1 MKRNPLFIA
10 ILAIIMNIFN
20 IFNSDGQGYDELWN
34 NVNALRQKDMPRKV
48 IDETQKIYDKA
59 QKEKNFPH
67 LAKAWIT
74 IVETKCDLDPDSFR
88 IANFPPFPHNGLVED
103 AVYNAVM
110 GSAYLAM
117 ADSHISDFDEETQSE
132 YRAKSREHFTQ
143 SLKDK
148 AALAKAS
155 ALGYEPLIQEG
166 EDSRLYKHDMLSLLT
181 RFALEN
187 AQMKESEK
195 ADLLSEVAAYYKQNG
210 PRDAY
215 ALTELQH
222 LYQLRNHEDYNL
234 RLPSDLYVKTL
245 KQLVEE
251 TKDIEAGA
259 DVAMAYC
266 ETIYGEDEKLA
277 FARWAQKQ
285 FKNSYLAPYFTNVE
299 GEIMNPTCTLAVP
312 SGILPNRPFDIE
324 LRYENQTKATV
335 EVRLYNGKEKNNQL
349 KTDGKLIE
357 KRDYTLGDDSLCV
370 ARREQDLPT
379 SGTHKDQ
386 LSLPAGHY
394 VIIARTPYRV
404 AVDDIEITSLRLFL
418 FQLPSNET
426 LAFVGDIES
435 GRPVPNATVVVE
447 NYSGKEQQFLACNS
461 KGEVIIPHQERNYY
475 AYACI
480 KGTDN
485 KTSKAFLYENNANRK
500 SEDLNC
506 SLFTD
511 RAIYRPGQTVHVSA
525 IVYRQ
530 LGDNTQVAA
539 NKKFTL
545 TFRDANGKEIET
557 RKVETN
563 QYGSYDCD
571 FVIPTDRLPGRF
583 SVSDG
588 NHNSTS
594 FRVEEYKRPTFD
606 VKAKAAESH
615 GRQISIG
622 DTIEVEAIAKTYADV
637 PVQDAQVKYTIETA
651 KCSFWFWGISGW
663 EQLSEGEGRTDEK
676 GRIAVPLYLDPK
688 KLDDYDDD
696 QMLRYRV
703 TFDVTDQAGE
713 SHSATYTTA
722 VSRQPFSISISVPN
736 PYDASSNEQIVIKA
750 RNANGED
757 VNVTGIYNILK
768 DSYGSEP
775 IHSGTFQTGVPIELP
790 TLAQGQYYIEAFATD
805 EAGKKIGNRRTES
818 LKFFNSKAAI
828 SLKPNKLGKN
838 EAQKEI
844 TRFDGDFFYVAEDE
858 FSEQKSAE
866 VFFSPGRKDVYVGYM
881 ILANDRVV
889 ERRSLELGRDL
900 YRITIPYDR
909 SYGDGVRLFIWYAR
923 DGEVCSESTTLTYV
937 KPDKQLKLSW
947 STFRDRLY
955 PGQDETW
962 TLTIQGTNGK
972 PVVGAELLATMYDAS
987 LDQFA
992 THSLPFS
999 LSFPRLIRAF
1009 YNSTTR
1015 SNYGTSVYATRA
1027 YSSKSIR
1034 NRSFDELTEYIH
1046 QRWSRRSRVMI
1057 RGAALGAAPM
1067 HQSMMVD
1074 MAAAEDDMA
1083 MVEMAEPME
1092 MEEISMNYISSKK
1105 AAVSVDNLIEIEE
1118 SSQSENGAESA
1129 APQLRS
1135 NFAETA
1141 FFYPHLLSDAK
1152 GNVSISFT
1160 LPESLT
1166 EWKFLG
1172 LAHDKDVNY
1181 GKILA
1186 TAVSRKDFMVQP
1198 NLPRFVREGDKA
1210 SIASRIINQGDKALS
1225 GTIRLRLL
1233 DAETEKEVYTA
1244 TQTFSVDVEQTTSVT
1259 FSVDIDDRYPMLICE
1274 VSGVSGDFS
1283 DGERNFLPVLTSKK
1297 YVTEAIP
1304 FYVTRDEQEKHIDVS
1319 SLFNEGSQTATH
1331 KRLLFEYTDRPE
1343 WTVISALDGIK
1354 LPDRDCST
1362 AYAAS
1367 LYANIVARRI
1377 AQSIPGF
1384 EDALNAAKKAGTDQQ
1399 SQLDRNDDLR
1409 DIVLQ
1414 ESPWVNDALLEAEQ
1428 RARMLDLFND
1438 RLMQER
1444 IDKARTRLQKLQ
1456 QGDGSWSWF
1465 EGMPGSYYMTLAI
1478 CEDLA
1483 MLISSEGSE
1492 GLDVEAK
1499 MLEQGLN
1506 FLDKE
1511 ELEHYEYCINKKLP
1525 ITASNSTLNYLYV
1538 CSLAPDHKVSK
1549 KVADM
1554 REAYLKDIEKNVRDL
1569 TIHGRTVAACVLRT
1583 FGHTKSADDFLESA
1597 VEYTITKPGMGR
1609 YYATDQAYYSWRD
1622 YRIPTQLA
1630 AMRAIRQSSR
1640 SDKEQLLNE
1649 MQVWLLRQKQTQTWD
1664 NEMNTLGALDFL
1676 LAGYKK
1682 QGEPITARPH
1692 GLLRSFSIDSSML
1705 PTPIDTTRFL
1715 AEQLGYVRTQV
1726 DDAITAS
1733 PIRDL
1738 SIKGNA
1744 PAAEMPVI
1752 SWGALYAQYLEEMD
1766 RLKNQTTGELKVE
1779 IKFKKDGKD
1788 FNPETE
1794 TLKVGDKV
1802 TLRVIITA
1810 DRDMDFIQIRAQRP
1824 ACFEPVTQFSG
1835 YRWMNG
1841 RGGYVSMRDASTDI
1855 FFDRFT
1861 KGTTTYDIDFRV
1873 DRIGQYLSGITTAQ
1887 CAYATEFVAH
1897 TRAYRITVK

>member
-1 MKRNPLFIA
+1 MKRNYFIA
-10 ILAIIMNIFN
+10 TLTILMNIVN
-20 IFNSDGQGYDELWN
+20 IFSSDGQSYDEFWK
-34 NVNALRQKDMPRKV
+34 NVSDLQQKDMPRKV
-48 IDETQKIYDKA
+48 IDEAQKIYDKA
-59 QKEKNFPH
+59 QKEKKFPH

-88 IANFPPFPHNGLVED
+88 IANFPPFPHEGLVED

-117 ADSHISDFDEETQSE
+117 TDSHISDFDEETKSE
-132 YRAKSREHFTQ
+132 YNAKARELFTL

-166 EDSRLYKHDMLSLLT
+166 EDSRLYQHDMLSLLT
-181 RFALEN
+181 RFVLQN

-195 ADLLSEVAAYYKQNG
+195 AQLLGEVAAYYKQKG

-215 ALTELQH
+215 ALTELEH
-222 LYQLRNHEDYNL
+222 LTLLRNHEDYNL
-234 RLPSDLYVKTL
+234 RLSSDSFLEALKT
-245 KQLVEE
+245 LVEE

-259 DVAMAYC
+259 DVAQAYC
-266 ETIYGEDEKLA
+266 NQIYNDDERLT

-285 FKNSYLAPYFTNVE
+285 YKGSHIAPYFSNVE
-299 GEIMNPTCTLAVP
+299 GELMNPTCTLYVP

-324 LRYENQTKATV
+324 LRFRNQTQATV
-335 EVRLYNGKEKNNQL
+335 EVRLYNGKDKNRQF
-349 KTDGKLIE
+349 KTDGKLID
-357 KRDYTLGDDSLCV
+357 KRDYILGDDSLNV
-370 ARREQDLPT
+370 ARRAENMPT
-379 SGTHKDQ
+379 SGERKDQ
-386 LSLPAGHY
+386 FSLPAGHY
-394 VIIARTPYRV
+394 IFIARTPQRV
-404 AVDDIEITSLRLFL
+404 SIEDIEITSLRLFL
-418 FQLPSNET
+418 FELPSKET
-426 LAFVGDIES
+426 LAFVGDIET

-447 NYSGKEQQFLACNS
+447 DYSGNDQQFFACNG
-461 KGEVIIPHQERNYY
+461 KGEVIIPHYDRNKYVC
-475 AYACI
+475 ACI
-480 KGTDN
+480 KGSNDQTN
-485 KTSKAFLYENNANRK
+485 RVYLYSSDAHEKNNNLH
-500 SEDLNC
+500 S

-525 IVYRQ
+525 IVYQ
-530 LGDNTQVAA
+530 QNSDNTQVATDR
-539 NKKFTL
+539 KFTL
-545 TFRDANGKEIET
+545 TFTDANGKEIDKRE
-557 RKVETN
+557 VVTN

-583 SVSDG
+583 TVTDNNSG
-588 NHNSTS
+588 STS

-606 VKAKAAESH
+606 VKAKATESH
-615 GRQISIG
+615 GRKISIG

-651 KCSFWFWGISGW
+651 KCSFWFWGGSGW

-676 GRIAVPLYLDPK
+676 GRIAVPVYLDPK
-688 KLDDYDDD
+688 KLDDDDDD

-703 TFDVTDQAGE
+703 TFDITDIAGE
-713 SHSATYTTA
+713 THSATYTTA
-722 VSRQPFSISISVPN
+722 VSLQPFSISFSVPD
-736 PYDASSNEQIVIKA
+736 PYDASSSQQIIVKA
-750 RNANGED
+750 RNASGEE
-757 VNVTGIYNILK
+757 VNVSGIFNVLTE
-768 DSYGSEP
+768 SYSSES

-790 TLAQGQYYIEAFATD
+790 ALSPGQYYIEAFATD
-805 EAGKKIGNRRTES
+805 EAGNMVGKRRIES
-818 LKFFNSKAAI
+818 LRLYDSKAAI
-828 SLKPNKLGKN
+828 ALNPKKMSRN
-838 EAQKEI
+838 EAQKDL
-844 TRFDGDFFYVAEDE
+844 TRFTGDFFHVAKKE
-858 FSEQKSAE
+858 FSEQMPAE
-866 VFFSPGRKDVYVGYM
+866 VFFSPGCKDVYVGYM
-881 ILANDRVV
+881 ILANDRIV
-889 ERRSLELGRDL
+889 ERGNIELGREL
-900 YRITIPYDR
+900 YRLIIPYDR

-923 DGEVCSESTTLTYV
+923 DGQVCNTSTTLTYV
-937 KPDKQLKLSW
+937 KPEKQLKLSW

-962 TLTIQGTNGK
+962 TLTIQGKDDK
-972 PVVGAELLATMYDAS
+972 PVSGAELLATMYDAS
-987 LDQFA
+987 LEQFA
-992 THSLPFS
+992 SHSLPFS
-999 LSFPRLIRAF
+999 LSFQRLIRSF
-1009 YNSTTR
+1009 YNNVTN
-1015 SNYGTSVYATRA
+1015 SNYGTTIHATRA
-1027 YSSKSIR
+1027 YSRKSIR
-1034 NRSFDELTEYIH
+1034 SRDYDQLTEYIH
-1046 QRWSRRSRVMI
+1046 QRWLRQNRVLI
-1057 RGAALGAAPM
+1057 RGVMGAASRANM
-1067 HQSMMVD
+1067 AVYETAMADSSEDSEVVTVGYAVQMKSNSMND
-1074 MAAAEDDMA
+1074 AAEIIA
-1083 MVEMAEPME
+1083 EEEMKE
-1092 MEEISMNYISSKK
+1092 
-1105 AAVSVDNLIEIEE
+1105 
-1118 SSQSENGAESA
+1118 QSEDGGSS
-1129 APQLRS
+1129 PSLQLRS

-1141 FFYPHLLSDAK
+1141 FFYPHLLSDAN

-1210 SIASRIINQGDKALS
+1210 TIASRIINQGDKPLK
-1225 GTIRLRLL
+1225 GTARLRLL
-1233 DAETEKEVYTA
+1233 DAETEQEVFTA
-1244 TQTFSVDVEQTTSVT
+1244 TQPFSVDVEQTTSVT
-1259 FSVDIDDRYPMLICE
+1259 FSIDIDDRYPMLICE
-1274 VSGVSGDFS
+1274 VSAVSGDFS
-1283 DGERNFLPVLTSKK
+1283 DGERNYLPVLTSKK

-1304 FYVTRDEQEKHIDVS
+1304 FYVTSDEQEKHIDIS

-1354 LPDRDCST
+1354 VPDRDCAT
-1362 AYAAS
+1362 GYAAS
-1367 LYANIVARRI
+1367 LYANIVAQRI
-1377 AQSIPGF
+1377 AKSIPGF

-1399 SQLDRNDDLR
+1399 SQLDRNNDLR

-1414 ESPWVNDALLEAEQ
+1414 ESPWVNDALREAEQ
-1428 RARMLDLFND
+1428 RARMIDLFND

-1465 EGMPGSYYMTLAI
+1465 EGMSGSYYMTLAI
-1478 CEDLA
+1478 CENLA
-1483 MLISSEGSE
+1483 MLINSEGSD
-1492 GLDVEAK
+1492 GLDVEAR
-1499 MLEQGLN
+1499 MLEKGLS
-1506 FLDKE
+1506 FLDNKE
-1511 ELEHYEYCINKKLP
+1511 REHYEYCIRKKLP
-1525 ITASNSTLNYLYV
+1525 ITASNNTLSYLYV
-1538 CSLAPDHKVSK
+1538 SSLAPDHKVSK
-1549 KVADM
+1549 KVSTM
-1554 REAYLKDIEKNVRDL
+1554 REAYLTYIEKNVRDL

-1640 SDKEQLLNE
+1640 TDKEQLLNE

-1676 LAGYKK
+1676 LAGYQSNGK
-1682 QGEPITARPH
+1682 QITARPH
-1692 GLLRSFSIDSSML
+1692 GLQRSFSIDNSML

-1715 AEQLGYVRTQV
+1715 AEQLGYVRTNV

-1733 PIRDL
+1733 PIRNL
-1738 SIKGNA
+1738 SIKANA
-1744 PAAEMPVI
+1744 PSAEMPVI

-1766 RLKNQTTGELKVE
+1766 RLSNQTTGELKVA
-1779 IKFKKDGKD
+1779 IKFMKDGKD
-1788 FNPETE
+1788 FDPETE

-1810 DRDMDFIQIRAQRP
+1810 DRDMDFVQIRAQRP
-1824 ACFEPVTQFSG
+1824 ACFEPVTQYSG

-1841 RGGYVSMRDASTDI
+1841 RGGYVSMHDASTDI
-1855 FFDRFT
+1855 FFDMFT

-1873 DRIGQYLSGITTAQ
+1873 DRKGQYLSGITTAQ
-1887 CAYATEFVAH
+1887 CAYATEYVAH

>member
-1 MKRNPLFIA
+1 M
-10 ILAIIMNIFN
+10 
-20 IFNSDGQGYDELWN
+20 
-34 NVNALRQKDMPRKV
+34 
-48 IDETQKIYDKA
+48 
-59 QKEKNFPH
+59 
-67 LAKAWIT
+67 
-74 IVETKCDLDPDSFR
+74 
-88 IANFPPFPHNGLVED
+88 
-103 AVYNAVM
+103 
-110 GSAYLAM
+110 
-117 ADSHISDFDEETQSE
+117 
-132 YRAKSREHFTQ
+132 
-143 SLKDK
+143 
-148 AALAKAS
+148 
-155 ALGYEPLIQEG
+155 
-166 EDSRLYKHDMLSLLT
+166 
-181 RFALEN
+181 
-187 AQMKESEK
+187 
-195 ADLLSEVAAYYKQNG
+195 
-210 PRDAY
+210 
-215 ALTELQH
+215 
-222 LYQLRNHEDYNL
+222 
-234 RLPSDLYVKTL
+234 
-245 KQLVEE
+245 
-251 TKDIEAGA
+251 
-259 DVAMAYC
+259 
-266 ETIYGEDEKLA
+266 
-277 FARWAQKQ
+277 
-285 FKNSYLAPYFTNVE
+285 
-299 GEIMNPTCTLAVP
+299 
-312 SGILPNRPFDIE
+312 
-324 LRYENQTKATV
+324 
-335 EVRLYNGKEKNNQL
+335 
-349 KTDGKLIE
+349 
-357 KRDYTLGDDSLCV
+357 
-370 ARREQDLPT
+370 
-379 SGTHKDQ
+379 
-386 LSLPAGHY
+386 
-394 VIIARTPYRV
+394 
-404 AVDDIEITSLRLFL
+404 
-418 FQLPSNET
+418 
-426 LAFVGDIES
+426 
-435 GRPVPNATVVVE
+435 
-447 NYSGKEQQFLACNS
+447 
-461 KGEVIIPHQERNYY
+461 
-475 AYACI
+475 
-480 KGTDN
+480 
-485 KTSKAFLYENNANRK
+485 
-500 SEDLNC
+500 
-506 SLFTD
+506 
-511 RAIYRPGQTVHVSA
+511 
-525 IVYRQ
+525 
-530 LGDNTQVAA
+530 
-539 NKKFTL
+539 
-545 TFRDANGKEIET
+545 
-557 RKVETN
+557 
-563 QYGSYDCD
+563 
-571 FVIPTDRLPGRF
+571 
-583 SVSDG
+583 
-588 NHNSTS
+588 
-594 FRVEEYKRPTFD
+594 
-606 VKAKAAESH
+606 
-615 GRQISIG
+615 
-622 DTIEVEAIAKTYADV
+622 
-637 PVQDAQVKYTIETA
+637 
-651 KCSFWFWGISGW
+651 
-663 EQLSEGEGRTDEK
+663 
-676 GRIAVPLYLDPK
+676 
-688 KLDDYDDD
+688 
-696 QMLRYRV
+696 
-703 TFDVTDQAGE
+703 
-713 SHSATYTTA
+713 
-722 VSRQPFSISISVPN
+722 
-736 PYDASSNEQIVIKA
+736 
-750 RNANGED
+750 
-757 VNVTGIYNILK
+757 
-768 DSYGSEP
+768 
-775 IHSGTFQTGVPIELP
+775 
-790 TLAQGQYYIEAFATD
+790 
-805 EAGKKIGNRRTES
+805 
-818 LKFFNSKAAI
+818 
-828 SLKPNKLGKN
+828 
-838 EAQKEI
+838 
-844 TRFDGDFFYVAEDE
+844 
-858 FSEQKSAE
+858 
-866 VFFSPGRKDVYVGYM
+866 FFSPGRKDVYVGYM
-881 ILANDRVV
+881 ILANDRIV
-889 ERRSLELGRDL
+889 ERGSLELGREL
-900 YRITIPYDR
+900 YRLTIPYDR
-909 SYGDGVRLFIWYAR
+909 SYDDGVRLFIWYAR
-923 DGEVCSESTTLTYV
+923 DGQICSESATLTYV

-992 THSLPFS
+992 AHSLPFS
-999 LSFPRLIRAF
+999 LSFPRLIRSF

-1244 TQTFSVDVEQTTSVT
+1244 TQTFSVDVEQTTSIT

-1384 EDALNAAKKAGTDQQ
+1384 EDALNEAKKAGTDQQ

-1525 ITASNSTLNYLYV
+1525 ITASNSTINYLYV
-1538 CSLAPDHKVSK
+1538 SSLAPDHKVSK

-1676 LAGYKK
+1676 LAGYKT

-1855 FFDRFT
+1855 YFDRFT

-1873 DRIGQYLSGITTAQ
+1873 VLGLSDFITEEKFTKTTDWDTANLQ
-1887 CAYATEFVAH
+1887 FMLGVTYWF
-1897 TRAYRITVK
+1897 

>member
-1 MKRNPLFIA
+1 MKRNIFIA
-10 ILAIIMNIFN
+10 TLTIIMNIMN
-20 IFNSDGQGYDELWN
+20 IFSSDGQSYNELWN
-34 NVNALRQKDMPRKV
+34 NVSDLKQKDMPRKV
-48 IDETQKIYDKA
+48 IDEAQKIYDKA

-88 IANFPPFPHNGLVED
+88 IANFPPFPHKGLVED

-132 YRAKSREHFTQ
+132 YSTKARELFTL

-166 EDSRLYKHDMLSLLT
+166 EDSRLYQHDMLSLLT
-181 RFALEN
+181 SFALEN

-195 ADLLSEVAAYYKQNG
+195 ADLLGEVAAYYKQNG

-222 LYQLRNHEDYNL
+222 LYQLRQHEDYNL
-234 RLPSDLYVKTL
+234 RMPSEAFAEAL
-245 KQLVEE
+245 KALVEE
-251 TKDIEAGA
+251 TKDLEAGA
-259 DVAMAYC
+259 DVAQAYC
-266 ETIYGEDEKLA
+266 KQIYNDDERLT

-285 FKNSYLAPYFTNVE
+285 YKSSHIAPFFTNVE
-299 GEIMNPTCTLAVP
+299 GELMNPTCTLDVP

-324 LRYENQTKATV
+324 LRYKNQTQATV
-335 EVRLYNGKEKNNQL
+335 EVRLYNGKDKNRLL

-357 KRDYTLGDDSLCV
+357 KRDYTLGDDSLSV
-370 ARREQDLPT
+370 VRRAENLPT
-379 SGTHKDQ
+379 SGERKDQ
-386 LSLPAGHY
+386 FSLPAGHY
-394 VIIARTPYRV
+394 IIIARTPQRV

-418 FQLPSNET
+418 FELPSKES
-426 LAFVGDIES
+426 LAFVGNIET

-447 NYSGKEQQFLACNS
+447 DYSGNNQQFFACNA
-461 KGEVIIPHQERNYY
+461 KGEVIIPRRDRNNY
-475 AYACI
+475 AWACI
-480 KGTDN
+480 KGTNDQ
-485 KTSKAFLYENNANRK
+485 TSKVYLYS
-500 SEDLNC
+500 SEVHEKDGDLHS

-525 IVYRQ
+525 IVYHQ
-530 LGDNTQVAA
+530 HGDNTQVVADRTIRLVF
-539 NKKFTL
+539 K
-545 TFRDANGKEIET
+545 DANGKEIDKRE
-557 RKVETN
+557 VVTN

-583 SVSDG
+583 SVTDSNSG
-588 NHNSTS
+588 STS

-615 GRQISIG
+615 GRKISIG
-622 DTIEVEAIAKTYADV
+622 DTIEVEATAKTYADV

-651 KCSFWFWGISGW
+651 KCSFWFWGGSGW
-663 EQLSEGEGRTDEK
+663 EQLSEGEGKTDEK
-676 GRIAVPLYLDPK
+676 GRIAVPVYLDPK

-703 TFDVTDQAGE
+703 TFDVTDMAGE
-713 SHSATYTTA
+713 THSATYTTA

-736 PYDASSNEQIVIKA
+736 PFDVSSKEQIVVKA
-750 RNANGED
+750 RNASGEE
-757 VNVTGIYNILK
+757 VNVSGIFNILTK
-768 DSYGSEP
+768 SYSSES

-790 TLAQGQYYIEAFATD
+790 ALAPGQYYIEAYATD
-805 EAGKKIGNRRTES
+805 ETGNKVGNRRTES
-818 LKFFNSKAAI
+818 LRLFDSKAAI
-828 SLKPNKLGKN
+828 PLKPGKMSRN
-838 EAQKEI
+838 EVQKDI
-844 TRFDGDFFYVAEDE
+844 TCFDGDFFYVAEKE
-858 FSEQKSAE
+858 FSEQKPAE

-881 ILANDRVV
+881 ILANERIV
-889 ERRSLELGRDL
+889 ERGTIELGRDL
-900 YRITIPYDR
+900 YRLTIPYDR

-923 DGEVCSESTTLTYV
+923 DGQICSESATLTYV
-937 KPDKQLKLSW
+937 KPEKQLKLSW

-962 TLTIQGTNGK
+962 TLTIQGKDGK
-972 PVVGAELLATMYDAS
+972 PVNGAELLATMYDAS
-987 LDQFA
+987 LEQFA
-992 THSLPFS
+992 SHSLPFF
-999 LSFPRLIRAF
+999 LSFQRLIRSF
-1009 YNSTTR
+1009 NNNVTN
-1015 SNYGTSVYATRA
+1015 SNYGTTIRATRA
-1027 YSSKSIR
+1027 YSGKSV
-1034 NRSFDELTEYIH
+1034 RSRSYDQLTEYIH
-1046 QRWSRRSRVMI
+1046 QRWRQRRILV
-1057 RGAALGAAPM
+1057 RGALGAAAGRPM
-1067 HQSMMVD
+1067 
-1074 MAAAEDDMA
+1074 MA
-1083 MVEMAEPME
+1083 MVQSSAMEMDDEMVSEEAMPME
-1092 MEEISMNYISSKK
+1092 FAANDMVMMRKSDSTNDAAGMEE
-1105 AAVSVDNLIEIEE
+1105 EIITEQGE
-1118 SSQSENGAESA
+1118 AGGTS
-1129 APQLRS
+1129 PTLQLRS

-1210 SIASRIINQGDKALS
+1210 TIASRIINQGDKPLK
-1225 GTIRLRLL
+1225 GTARLRLL
-1233 DAETEKEVYTA
+1233 DAETEKEVYSA
-1244 TQTFSVDVEQTTSVT
+1244 SQPFSVDVEQTTSVT
-1259 FSVDIDDRYPMLICE
+1259 FSIDIDDRYPMLICE
-1274 VSGVSGDFS
+1274 VSAVSGDFS
-1283 DGERNFLPVLTSKK
+1283 DGERNYLPVLTSKK

-1304 FYVTRDEQEKHIDVS
+1304 FYVTSDEQEKHIDIS
-1319 SLFNEGSQTATH
+1319 SLFNEGSQTVTH

-1354 LPDRDCST
+1354 VPDRDCAT

-1384 EDALNAAKKAGTDQQ
+1384 EKALNEAKKAGTDQQ

-1414 ESPWVNDALLEAEQ
+1414 ESPWVNDALREAEQ

-1483 MLISSEGSE
+1483 MLINSEGVK

-1499 MLEQGLN
+1499 MLEKGLD
-1506 FLDKE
+1506 FLDNK
-1511 ELEHYEYCINKKLP
+1511 ELEHYEYCISKKIP
-1525 ITASNSTLNYLYV
+1525 ITASNNTLSYLYTS
-1538 CSLAPDHKVSK
+1538 SLAPDHKVSK
-1549 KVADM
+1549 KVSTM
-1554 REAYLKDIEKNVRDL
+1554 REAYLSYIEKNVRDL

-1583 FGHTKSADDFLESA
+1583 FGHTQSADDFLESA

-1640 SDKEQLLNE
+1640 TDKEQLLNE

-1676 LAGYKK
+1676 LAGNQTDGK
-1682 QGEPITARPH
+1682 QITARPH
-1692 GLLRSFSIDSSML
+1692 GLQRSFSIDNSML

-1715 AEQLGYVRTQV
+1715 AEQLGYVRTNV

-1738 SIKGNA
+1738 SIKANA
-1744 PAAEMPVI
+1744 SASEMPVI
-1752 SWGALYAQYLEEMD
+1752 SWGALYAQYLEDMD
-1766 RLKNQTTGELKVE
+1766 RLNNQTTGELKVA
-1779 IKFKKDGKD
+1779 IKFMKDGKD

-1810 DRDMDFIQIRAQRP
+1810 DRDMDFVQIRAQRP
-1824 ACFEPVTQFSG
+1824 ACFEPVTQYSG

-1841 RGGYVSMRDASTDI
+1841 RGGYVSMHDASTDI
-1855 FFDRFT
+1855 FFDMFT
-1861 KGTTTYDIDFRV
+1861 KGTTTYDIDFNV
-1873 DRIGQYLSGITTAQ
+1873 DRKGQYLSGITTAQ